1 VLTLE
6 GVMHGLYLI
15 WWVQEKH
22 VAAASVALI
31 LAAGDLALTA
41 LEVPTGW
48 LADRCGHRAS
58 LLAGS
63 LLQVVGMLVCWLGS
77 GITGL
82 LAASV
87 VVAAGDAFR
96 SGADQALLYRS
107 LVPLDREGDFQR
119 IEARTHGIQQAALVG
134 MVLAG
139 GAIVRLW
146 GFAAGWI
153 VETAL
158 STIGLAVAF
167 AMVEPP
173 PDDRPHQACADRSPA
188 TASGAS
194 IGPGRI
200 WLLLVVIAPVA
211 ILGSVTGAAAFYVQ
225 TADNADPTGMT
236 VLVAILTLAEAA
248 GAALAIRASCG
259 VRLQAMIATAGLIA
273 LAAAL
278 VVPAFLVPTIAALSL
293 VVGFA
298 EPVRAAALQRVAS
311 DDMRARAA
319 SIASAC
325 DKACATAALV
335 LAGRMPRR
343 RRV

>member
-48 LADRCGHRAS
+48 LADRFGHRAS
-58 LLAGS
+58 LMLGS
-63 LLQVVGMLVCWLGS
+63 LLQVAGMLTCWLGS
-77 GITGL
+77 GVSGL

-107 LVPLDREGDFQR
+107 AVLLDREGDFQR
-119 IEARTHGIQQAALVG
+119 MEARTRGIQQAALVVL
-134 MVLAG
+134 VLAG
-139 GAIVRLW
+139 GAIVRQW

-158 STIGLAVAF
+158 SAIGLAVAYT
-167 AMVEPP
+167 MTEPTRDQRP
-173 PDDRPHQACADRSPA
+173 RPSRDDGSGEARSG
-188 TASGAS
+188 SS
-194 IGPGRI
+194 IGSGRI
-200 WLLLVVIAPVA
+200 WPLLALIVPVS
-211 ILGSVTGAAAFYVQ
+211 ILGGATGAAAFYVQ
-225 TADNADPTGMT
+225 TGDHADPTGMT
-236 VLVAILTLAEAA
+236 AFVAIVTLAEAA
-248 GAALAIRASCG
+248 GAALAIRAACG
-259 VRLQAMIATAGLIA
+259 GRLQAIIATAGLIA
-273 LAAAL
+273 FAATLA
-278 VVPAFLVPTIAALSL
+278 VPAILVPAIVLLSL

-311 DDMRARAA
+311 DDRRARAA

-325 DKACATAALV
+325 DKASATAALV
-335 LAGRMPRR
+335 LAGRMR
-343 RRV
+343 RRVQ